1 MAGSD
6 GPLFKF
12 GIRVV
17 DPFGRGCAPPSGIH
31 HANEGD
37 GDLHTRRYTNG
48 LSTPRSLG
56 SLRSRVE
63 WGCAEHSKLPV
74 IFHAAQLQAP
84 S

>member
-17 DPFGRGCAPPSGIH
+17 DPSGRGCAPPSGIH

-37 GDLHTRRYTNG
+37 GDLHTIRYTN
-48 LSTPRSLG
+48 LVSHKASL
-56 SLRSRVE
+56 
-63 WGCAEHSKLPV
+63 AERLEV
-74 IFHAAQLQAP
+74 
-84 S
+84 